1 MGERRI
7 QGKQIRMK
15 EKNED
20 NKKKIK
26 KPAIE
31 IREMNID
38 DLPTVFHIGEDI
50 FTAEKVQNL
59 YRTWDEMEVTSV
71 FLGNPE
77 LCLVAESENKVVGFI
92 LGTVIEK
99 RQSPWKYG
107 YILWLGVCPEFQFI
121 GTATRLFQS
130 FYKLMKNLG
139 VRILMVDTEESNA
152 PAIKFFTK
160 LGFSKPQR
168 QIFLSLNISQEKN
181 QLKSIK

>member
-1 MGERRI
+1 MDENKE
-7 QGKQIRMK
+7 QLKK
-15 EKNED
+15 EK
-20 NKKKIK
+20 
-26 KPAIE
+26 KPNID

-38 DLPTVFHIGEDI
+38 DLPSVFHIGEDL

-71 FLGNPE
+71 FVGNPE
-77 LCLVAESENKVVGFI
+77 LCLVAEAGDKVIGFI

-107 YILWLGVCPEFQFI
+107 YILWLGVCPDFQSF
-121 GTATRLFQS
+121 GVATRLFQA
-130 FYKLMKNLG
+130 FHKLMKNLG
-139 VRILMVDTEESNA
+139 VRILIVDTEESNT

-168 QIFLSLNISQEKN
+168 QIFLSLNISQD
-181 QLKSIK
+181 KSQFKSVK